1 MSLKELVDILK
12 LKPGYLKSGP
22 STVSNKFD
30 VEEEIAIQAIREA
43 KKLLKQASLSLPDN
57 SNTSDNVITEFESYL
72 VENGINRDDVSSVK
86 FWQTMKGEQ
95 RFSVVTK
102 NDKVTIEEIK
112 KEIED
117 FATIFSPTVF
127 RKSPPF
133 QAEKEEAVAYEISL
147 PDIHYGKLTELTIEA
162 AEEQFMTTVMSLVN
176 KAKGLDIEK
185 FILPIGNDGM
195 NSEGMRFT
203 TTKGTFQHDSVGW
216 RESFQGYCRLMTRAI
231 DYLKTKAPVHVV
243 VVSGNH
249 DFERMFYAG
258 DFIKGWYRNDKNV
271 VVDNSMESRKYVEY
285 GVNMIMYTHGDKEKA
300 SEMPLIMAT
309 EQPEMFARCS
319 VREVHCGHLH
329 KEMVNEFRG
338 IKVRF
343 IPSICANDDWHK
355 TMGYSALR
363 TGQAYI
369 WSKTKGL
376 EGYLQTIVK

>member
-1 MSLKELVDILK
+1 MNLKELIDILK
-12 LKPGYLKSGP
+12 IKPGYLKSGP
-22 STVSNKFD
+22 SRVSSMFD
-30 VEEEIAIQAIREA
+30 VEEKIALEAIREA
-43 KKLLKQASLSLPDN
+43 KKLLKQARLGLADN
-57 SNTSDNVITEFESYL
+57 SNENDSVISEFESYL
-72 VENGINRDDVSSVK
+72 LENGINRDDVASVK
-86 FWQTMKGEQ
+86 FWQTMTGEQ

-102 NDKVTIEEIK
+102 NDRISIEEIK
-112 KEIED
+112 KEIEE
-117 FATIFSPTVF
+117 FAAIFSPTVY
-127 RKSPPF
+127 KQSPPF
-133 QAEKEEAVAYEISL
+133 QETEGVAYEISL
-147 PDIHYGKLTELTIEA
+147 PDIHYGKLTELTVEA
-162 AEEQFMTTVMSLVN
+162 AEEQFMNTVQNLVD
-176 KAKGLDIEK
+176 KAKGLNIEK

-203 TTKGTFQHDSVGW
+203 TTKGTFQHDSIGW
-216 RESFQGYCRLMTRAI
+216 RESFHGYCQLMTRAI
-231 DYLKTKAPVHVV
+231 DYLKAKAPVQIV

-258 DFIKGWYRNDKNV
+258 DVIKGWYRNDKNV

-285 GVNMIMYTHGDKEKA
+285 GVNMIMYTHGDKEKP

-329 KEMVNEFRG
+329 KEMVNEYRG

-355 TMGYSALR
+355 TMGYSAIR

-369 WSKTKGL
+369 WSKTNGL

>member
-1 MSLKELVDILK
+1 MNLKELIDILK
-12 LKPGYLKSGP
+12 TKPGYLKSGP
-22 STVSNKFD
+22 STVSSKFD
-30 VEEEIAIQAIREA
+30 VEKEIALEAIREA
-43 KKLLKQASLSLPDN
+43 KKLLKQARLGLADN
-57 SNTSDNVITEFESYL
+57 SNDNDSIITEFESYL
-72 VENGINRDDVSSVK
+72 IENGIDRDNVASVK

-102 NDKVTIEEIK
+102 NDRVSIEEIK
-112 KEIED
+112 KEIEE
-117 FATIFSPTVF
+117 FASIFSPTVY
-127 RKSPPF
+127 KQTAPF
-133 QAEKEEAVAYEISL
+133 QETDGVAYEISL
-147 PDIHYGKLTELTIEA
+147 PDIHYGKLTDLSISA
-162 AEEQFMTTVMSLVN
+162 AEEQFMNTIQNLVD
-176 KAKGLDIEK
+176 KAKGLNIEK

-195 NSEGMRFT
+195 NSEGMRLA
-203 TTKGTFQHDSVGW
+203 TTKGTPQHDAIGW
-216 RESFQGYCRLMTRAI
+216 RESFQGYCHLMTTAI
-231 DYLKTKAPVHVV
+231 DYLKSKAPVQVV
-243 VVSGNH
+243 VISGNH

-258 DFIKGWYRNDKNV
+258 DVIKGWYRNDKNV

-285 GVNMIMYTHGDKEKA
+285 GVNMLMYTHGDKEKP

-329 KEMVNEFRG
+329 KEMVNEYRG

-355 TMGYSALR
+355 TMGYSAVR

-369 WSKTKGL
+369 WSKTNGL

>member
-1 MSLKELVDILK
+1 MKLNELIDILK

-22 STVSNKFD
+22 VTVSSKFEVD
-30 VEEEIAIQAIREA
+30 EDIAIEAIREA
-43 KKLLKQASLSLPDN
+43 KKLLKQARLGLTDN
-57 SNTSDNVITEFESYL
+57 SNDNDSVITEFESYL
-72 VENGINRDDVSSVK
+72 IENGINRDDVSSVK

-102 NDKVTIEEIK
+102 SDKISVEELK
-112 KEIED
+112 KEIEE
-117 FATIFSPTVF
+117 FTALYSPTVY
-127 RKSPPF
+127 KQSALF
-133 QAEKEEAVAYEISL
+133 QNEDDGVAYEVSL
-147 PDIHYGKLTELTIEA
+147 PDIHYGKLTDLSMYAVETQFLNTIYN
-162 AEEQFMTTVMSLVN
+162 LVD
-176 KAKGLDIEK
+176 KAKGLNIEK

-195 NSEGMRFT
+195 NSEGMRLT
-203 TTKGTFQHDSVGW
+203 TTKGTPQHDAVGW
-216 RESFQGYCRLMTRAI
+216 RESFQGYCNLITKAI
-231 DYLKTKAPVHVV
+231 DFLKTKAPVHVI

-258 DFIKGWYRNDKNV
+258 DVIKGWYRNDKNV
-271 VVDNSMESRKYVEY
+271 VVDNSMDSRKYVEY
-285 GVNMIMYTHGDKEKA
+285 GVNMLMYTHGDKEKP

-309 EQPEMFARCS
+309 EQPEMFARCP

-329 KEMVNEFRG
+329 KEMVNEYRG

-343 IPSICANDDWHK
+343 IPSICANDEWHK

-369 WSKTKGL
+369 WSKTNGL

>member
-1 MSLKELVDILK
+1 MNLKELVDILK
-12 LKPGYLKSGP
+12 MKPGYLKSGP
-22 STVSNKFD
+22 SRVSSKFE
-30 VEEEIAIQAIREA
+30 VEEKIALEAIREA
-43 KKLLKQASLSLPDN
+43 KKLLKQARLGLADN
-57 SNTSDNVITEFESYL
+57 SNDNESVITEFESYL
-72 VENGINRDDVSSVK
+72 LENGIDRDNVASVK
-86 FWQTMKGEQ
+86 FWQTMTGEQ

-102 NDKVTIEEIK
+102 NDRISIEEIK
-112 KEIED
+112 KEIEE
-117 FATIFSPTVF
+117 FAAIFSPTVY
-127 RKSPPF
+127 KQSPPF
-133 QAEKEEAVAYEISL
+133 QETEGVAYEISL
-147 PDIHYGKLTELTIEA
+147 PDIHYGKLTELTVEA
-162 AEEQFMTTVMSLVN
+162 AEEQFMNTVQNLVD
-176 KAKGLDIEK
+176 KAKGLNIEK

-203 TTKGTFQHDSVGW
+203 TTKGTFQHDSIGW
-216 RESFQGYCRLMTRAI
+216 RESFHGYCHLMTRAI
-231 DYLKTKAPVHVV
+231 DYLKAKAPVQIV

-258 DFIKGWYRNDKNV
+258 DVIKGWYRNDKNV

-285 GVNMIMYTHGDKEKA
+285 GVNMIMYTHGDKEKP

-329 KEMVNEFRG
+329 KEMVNEYRG

-355 TMGYSALR
+355 TMGYSAIR

-369 WSKTKGL
+369 WSKTNGL

>member
-1 MSLKELVDILK
+1 MNLKELIDILK
-12 LKPGYLKSGP
+12 IKPGYLKSGP
-22 STVSNKFD
+22 SRVSSMFD
-30 VEEEIAIQAIREA
+30 VEEKIALEAIREA
-43 KKLLKQASLSLPDN
+43 KKLLKQARLGLPDN
-57 SNTSDNVITEFESYL
+57 SNDNDSVITEFESYL
-72 VENGINRDDVSSVK
+72 LENGIDRDNVASVK
-86 FWQTMKGEQ
+86 FWQTMTGEQ

-102 NDKVTIEEIK
+102 NDRISIEEIK
-112 KEIED
+112 KEIEE
-117 FATIFSPTVF
+117 FAAIFSPTVY
-127 RKSPPF
+127 KQSPPF
-133 QAEKEEAVAYEISL
+133 QETEGVAYEISL
-147 PDIHYGKLTELTIEA
+147 PDIHYGKLTELTVEA
-162 AEEQFMTTVMSLVN
+162 AEEQFMNTVQNLVD
-176 KAKGLDIEK
+176 KAKGLNIEK

-203 TTKGTFQHDSVGW
+203 TTKGTFQHDSIGW
-216 RESFQGYCRLMTRAI
+216 RESFHGYCQLMTRAI
-231 DYLKTKAPVHVV
+231 DYLKAKAPVQIV

-258 DFIKGWYRNDKNV
+258 DVIKGWYRNDKNV

-285 GVNMIMYTHGDKEKA
+285 GVNMIMYTHGDKEKP

-329 KEMVNEFRG
+329 KEMVNEYRG

-355 TMGYSALR
+355 TMGYSAIR

-369 WSKTKGL
+369 WSKTNGL

>member
-1 MSLKELVDILK
+1 MSLKELIDILK
-12 LKPGYLKSGP
+12 VKRGYLKSGP
-22 STVSNKFD
+22 NAVSNTFD
-30 VEEEIAIQAIREA
+30 VEKEIAVEAIREA
-43 KKLLKQASLSLPDN
+43 KKLLKQATLGLTDS
-57 SNTSDNVITEFESYL
+57 SNENNNVITEFESYL
-72 VENGINRDDVSSVK
+72 IENGINRDDVSSVK

-102 NDKVTIEEIK
+102 NDKISIEEIK
-112 KEIED
+112 KEIEE
-117 FATIFSPTVF
+117 FASIFSPTVY
-127 RKSPPF
+127 KQTAPF
-133 QAEKEEAVAYEISL
+133 KEKEGVAYEISL
-147 PDIHYGKLTELTIEA
+147 PDVHYGKLTELSIDAVED
-162 AEEQFMTTVMSLVN
+162 QFLSTVYNLVD
-176 KAKGLDIEK
+176 KAKGLEIEK

-203 TTKGTFQHDSVGW
+203 TTKGTFQHDAIGW
-216 RESFQGYCRLMTRAI
+216 RESFQGYCRLMIKAI

-258 DFIKGWYRNDKNV
+258 DVIKGWYRNDKNV

-285 GVNMIMYTHGDKEKA
+285 GVNMIMYTHGDKERP

-329 KEMVNEFRG
+329 KEMVNEYRG

-355 TMGYSALR
+355 MMGYSAIR

-369 WSKTKGL
+369 WSKTNGL

>member
-22 STVSNKFD
+22 SRVSDKFD
-30 VEEEIAIQAIREA
+30 VEEEIALQAIREA
-43 KKLLKQASLSLPDN
+43 KKLLKQASLGLPDN

-72 VENGINRDDVSSVK
+72 MENGIDRDNVASVK

-112 KEIED
+112 KEIEE
-117 FATIFSPTVF
+117 FATIFSPTVY
-127 RKSPPF
+127 KQSPPF
-133 QAEKEEAVAYEISL
+133 QEKNGVAYEISL

-162 AEEQFMTTVMSLVN
+162 AEEQFMNTVQSLVD

-203 TTKGTFQHDSVGW
+203 TTKGTFQHDSIGW

-231 DYLKTKAPVHVV
+231 DYLKAKAPVHVV

-285 GVNMIMYTHGDKEKA
+285 GVNMIMYTHGDKERP

-329 KEMVNEFRG
+329 KEMVNEYRG

-355 TMGYSALR
+355 AMGYSAIR

-369 WSKTKGL
+369 WSKTNGL

>member
-1 MSLKELVDILK
+1 MKQHLLIEALKN
-12 LKPGYLKSGP
+12 KPGYLKSGP
-22 STVSNKFD
+22 TRVSQVFNVSID
-30 VEEEIAIQAIREA
+30 NAVSAIFEA
-43 KKLLKQASLSLPDN
+43 KRQVKLENDN
-57 SNTSDNVITEFESYL
+57 SSDNRITEFENYL
-72 VENGINRDDVSSVK
+72 VDNGISKDDVASVK
-86 FWQTMKGEQ
+86 FWQTSGGDQ
-95 RFSVVTK
+95 RYSVVTK
-102 NDKVTIEEIK
+102 SDKISIEEIK
-112 KEIED
+112 KEIEE
-117 FATIFSPTVF
+117 FAVIYSPTVY
-127 RKSPPF
+127 KQSAPF
-133 QAEKEEAVAYEISL
+133 QSGDEGVAYEISL
-147 PDIHYGKLTELTIEA
+147 PDIHYGKLTELTMEA
-162 AEEQFMTTVMSLVN
+162 VEEQFMSTIYNLVD
-176 KAKGLDIEK
+176 KAKGLNIEK

-195 NSEGMRFT
+195 NSEGMRLT
-203 TTKGTFQHDSVGW
+203 TTKGTFQHDAIGW
-216 RESFQGYCRLMTRAI
+216 RESFQGYCNLMTKAI
-231 DYLKTKAPVHVV
+231 DFLKTKAPVHVV

-258 DFIKGWYRNDKNV
+258 DVIKGWYRNDKNV

-285 GVNMIMYTHGDKEKA
+285 GVNMLMYTHGDKEKP

-343 IPSICANDDWHK
+343 IPSICANDDWHR

-369 WSKTKGL
+369 WSKTNGL

>member
-1 MSLKELVDILK
+1 VSLKELVDILK

-22 STVSNKFD
+22 SRVSTTFD
-30 VEEEIAIQAIREA
+30 VEEEIALEAIREA
-43 KKLLKQASLSLPDN
+43 KKLLKQARLGLTDN
-57 SNTSDNVITEFESYL
+57 SNDNDSVITEFESYL
-72 VENGINRDDVSSVK
+72 LENGINRDDVSSVK
-86 FWQTMKGEQ
+86 FWQTMGGEQ

-102 NDKVTIEEIK
+102 GDKISMAEIKLEIEE
-112 KEIED
+112 
-117 FATIFSPTVF
+117 FAAIFSPTVY
-127 RKSPPF
+127 KQSAPF
-133 QAEKEEAVAYEISL
+133 QAGDEGVAYEISL
-147 PDIHYGKLTELTIEA
+147 PDIHYGKLTELSMQA
-162 AEEQFMTTVMSLVN
+162 VEEQFMSTVYNLVD
-176 KAKGLDIEK
+176 KAKGLNIEK

-195 NSEGMRFT
+195 NSEGLRLT
-203 TTKGTFQHDSVGW
+203 TTKGTFQHDAIGW
-216 RESFQGYCRLMTRAI
+216 RESFQGYCNLMTKAI
-231 DYLKTKAPVHVV
+231 DFLKTKAPVHVV
-243 VVSGNH
+243 VISGNH

-258 DFIKGWYRNDKNV
+258 DVIKGWYRNDKNV

-285 GVNMIMYTHGDKEKA
+285 GVNMIMYTHGDKEKP

-329 KEMVNEFRG
+329 KEMVNEYRG

-343 IPSICANDDWHK
+343 IPSICANDDWHR

-369 WSKTKGL
+369 WSKTNGL

>member
-1 MSLKELVDILK
+1 MKQHLLIETLKDK
-12 LKPGYLKSGP
+12 QGYLKSGP
-22 STVSNKFD
+22 TRVSQVFNVSID
-30 VEEEIAIQAIREA
+30 NALNAIREA
-43 KKLLKQASLSLPDN
+43 KRQLKLDN
-57 SNTSDNVITEFESYL
+57 SNSSDNRITEFENYL
-72 VENGINRDDVSSVK
+72 IENGIERDSVTSVK

-102 NDKVTIEEIK
+102 DDKASIEEIK
-112 KEIED
+112 KEIEE

-127 RKSPPF
+127 KQSRPF
-133 QAEKEEAVAYEISL
+133 QEKDGVAYEISL
-147 PDIHYGKLTELTIEA
+147 PDIHYGKLTELSIEA
-162 AEEQFMTTVMSLVN
+162 AEEQFMSTIHNLVE

-203 TTKGTFQHDSVGW
+203 TTKGTFQHDSIGW
-216 RESFQGYCRLMTRAI
+216 RESFQGYCMLMTRAI
-231 DYLKTKAPVHVV
+231 DYLKAKAPVQIV

-285 GVNMIMYTHGDKEKA
+285 GVNMIMYTHGDKERP

-329 KEMVNEFRG
+329 KEMVNEYRG

-355 TMGYSALR
+355 TMGYSAIR

-369 WSKTKGL
+369 WSKTNGL